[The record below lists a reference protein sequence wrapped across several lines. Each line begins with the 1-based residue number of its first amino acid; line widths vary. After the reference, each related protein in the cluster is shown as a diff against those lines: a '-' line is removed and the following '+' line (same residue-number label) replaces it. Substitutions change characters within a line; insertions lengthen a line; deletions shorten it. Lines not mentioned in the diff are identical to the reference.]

1 MTVIAMMMANDKIL
15 LFIFGLLST
24 LGVTVFMYKYTH
36 NHSKFKTNMLFFSS
50 LNYNRL
56 RAHFMMAFYVVYSRY
71 SNSFHE

>member
-36 NHSKFKTNMLFFSS
+36 NHGKFKANMLFF
-50 LNYNRL
+50 LL
-56 RAHFMMAFYVVYSRY
+56 LITID
-71 SNSFHE
+71 

>member
-36 NHSKFKTNMLFFSS
+36 NHSKFKTNMLFFLLLITIDYERIYDGLLCCLFTLFKFFS
-50 LNYNRL
+50 
-56 RAHFMMAFYVVYSRY
+56 
-71 SNSFHE
+71 

>member
-36 NHSKFKTNMLFFSS
+36 NHSKFKANMLFFLL
-50 LNYNRL
+50 LNKID
-56 RAHFMMAFYVVYSRY
+56 
-71 SNSFHE
+71 

>member
-36 NHSKFKTNMLFFSS
+36 NHGKFKANMLFFLLLITIDYERIYDGFLCCLFTLFKFFS
-50 LNYNRL
+50 
-56 RAHFMMAFYVVYSRY
+56 
-71 SNSFHE
+71 